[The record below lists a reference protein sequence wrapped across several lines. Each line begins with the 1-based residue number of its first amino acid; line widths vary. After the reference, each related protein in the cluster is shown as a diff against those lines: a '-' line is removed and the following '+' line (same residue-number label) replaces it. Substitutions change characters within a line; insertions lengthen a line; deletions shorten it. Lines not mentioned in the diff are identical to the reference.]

1 MGRVQTKRIGILLT
15 RDDIKVL
22 DELSGKIGRDWSE
35 TVRASV
41 LITAVLL
48 DVGVF
53 DLLKPLPELINIL
66 HSRNNPKKNVE
77 SKDNKA

>member
-66 HSRNNPKKNVE
+66 HSRNNPKK
-77 SKDNKA
+77 KC